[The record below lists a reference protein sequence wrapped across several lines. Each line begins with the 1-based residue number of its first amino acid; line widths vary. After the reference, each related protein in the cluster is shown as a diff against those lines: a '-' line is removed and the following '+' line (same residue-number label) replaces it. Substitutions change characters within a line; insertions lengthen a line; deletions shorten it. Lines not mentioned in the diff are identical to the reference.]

1 MSENPPTTNSQTT
14 EETEE
19 ERRRLEEKG
28 RRYLEKRRRNSQA
41 YRDRL
46 KTKGVV
52 STTIRLPEKD
62 LEKVRMM
69 AKIAGCPIN
78 DMFLDVLRQG
88 MMWRREI
95 LVTYLQG
102 KIGQENAVRLLNLN
116 RPSDLSQLLALE
128 GLPIPISPEA

>member
-1 MSENPPTTNSQTT
+1 MSENPPTT

-28 RRYLEKRRRNSQA
+28 RRYIEKRRRNSQT

-46 KTKGVV
+46 RTKGVV
-52 STTIRLPEKD
+52 STTIRLPEKE

-95 LVTYLQG
+95 LEKYVQG

-116 RPSDLSQLLALE
+116 RPSELSQLLALE
-128 GLPIPISPEA
+128 GLPIPIPSEA